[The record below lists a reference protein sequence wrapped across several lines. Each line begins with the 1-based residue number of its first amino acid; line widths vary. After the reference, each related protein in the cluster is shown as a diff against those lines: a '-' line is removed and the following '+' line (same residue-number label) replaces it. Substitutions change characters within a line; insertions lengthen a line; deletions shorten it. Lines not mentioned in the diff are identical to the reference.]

1 VTNEPNKAGKPIKA
15 TLILFALLLSTLAL
29 LAGCKSEPPITGPK
43 TGYMYSNDDSAMYVE
58 WAQAGPRLEG
68 EIQVW
73 DRKPDG
79 EFGATVFLFNGTLNG
94 DKVSLTLNWSAS
106 RDGSR
111 MIDKTIIGALVGN
124 TLTLPPVNGTDRA
137 ESVVLRRATPKEFVD
152 AAATLQKRAETTK
165 TAK

>member
-1 VTNEPNKAGKPIKA
+1 MTDDPTNKATIKA
-15 TLILFALLLSTLAL
+15 TFFLFALLLSALAL

-58 WAQAGPRLEG
+58 WAQAGQRLEG
-68 EIQVW
+68 EIKAL

-79 EFGATVFLFNGTLNG
+79 EVGVAVFLFNGTLNG

-106 RDGSR
+106 RDGSQ

-124 TLTLPPVNGTDRA
+124 TLTLPPVNGTDGA
-137 ESVVLRRATPKEFVD
+137 ESVVFRRATLGEYLD
-152 AAATLQKRAETTK
+152 AAANLQKRAKTTK

>member
-1 VTNEPNKAGKPIKA
+1 MTDEPTNKATIK
-15 TLILFALLLSTLAL
+15 TTFILFALLLSALAL
-29 LAGCKSEPPITGPK
+29 LAGCKSEPHITGPK

-58 WAQAGPRLEG
+58 WAQAGQRLEG
-68 EIQVW
+68 EINAW

-79 EFGATVFLFNGTLNG
+79 EFGFTVFLFNGKLNG

-106 RDGSR
+106 QDGSR

-124 TLTLPPVNGTDRA
+124 TLTLPPVNGTDGA
-137 ESVVLRRATPKEFVD
+137 ESVVFRRATLKEYIDTV
-152 AAATLQKRAETTK
+152 ANLEQRAKTTK